1 MKYTCLL
8 YEDRFPGNC
17 RHTGDSRHWFMA
29 LHSTEQTWHCFIER
43 QIHSWA
49 EVSPCDVR
57 EALYRP
63 YSVRM
68 TKIVLFVRCSAWVSI
83 LNTLRE
89 RRLPVRRRLLPLRD
103 VLEGEIFL
111 LLLSLDG
118 SLPRLLQPMHAEAKQ
133 LAPSPRTA
141 SIAFQN
147 ATPVAD
153 SLEADYW
160 KWVNPII
167 VFCLGNVQNTR
178 RVEMVMVHTASP
190 VWWLMLRLWSTPS
203 LRTPARWLFQIL
215 AVGVFVL
222 HSFLLS
228 ANSGLVKHVQCVK

>member
-1 MKYTCLL
+1 M
-8 YEDRFPGNC
+8 
-17 RHTGDSRHWFMA
+17 
-29 LHSTEQTWHCFIER
+29 
-43 QIHSWA
+43 
-49 EVSPCDVR
+49 
-57 EALYRP
+57 
-63 YSVRM
+63 
-68 TKIVLFVRCSAWVSI
+68 
-83 LNTLRE
+83 NTLRE

-190 VWWLMLRLWSTPS
+190 VWWLMLRL
-203 LRTPARWLFQIL
+203 
-215 AVGVFVL
+215 
-222 HSFLLS
+222 
-228 ANSGLVKHVQCVK
+228 

>member
-1 MKYTCLL
+1 MKYTCIL

-17 RHTGDSRHWFMA
+17 HHSGDSKHWFMA

-49 EVSPCDVR
+49 EVSPCDVC

-63 YSVRM
+63 YWVRM

-103 VLEGEIFL
+103 VLEREI
-111 LLLSLDG
+111 STA
-118 SLPRLLQPMHAEAKQ
+118 SVSRWIASTVAT
-133 LAPSPRTA
+133 AYARSSPRTA
-141 SIAFQN
+141 SVAFQN

-153 SLEADYW
+153 ILEADYW
-160 KWVNPII
+160 KSVNPII
-167 VFCLGNVQNTR
+167 VFCLGNVQDTR

-228 ANSGLVKHVQCVK
+228 VNSGLVKHV